1 MGKRNK
7 ERRAGK
13 KRAGRRGGA
22 DARGPRE
29 GSRQPSAGQRPF
41 AGERS
46 AGGQG
51 PSRGAPLNSAAVAE
65 VLREAAVPSAY
76 GHEAAASEY
85 AARLCGH
92 HGARAR
98 TVESAADLVLREVLA
113 AVFGR
118 GWLPVDVYQITRRS
132 LDGQSAELLV
142 DATAA
147 YVAGYAEVTVP
158 ERWAGQLAE
167 LGGQTWWDRERPHL
181 GQWAERAGL
190 DLATAVETVIT
201 VCAHL
206 MRLPELPM
214 IAPLPGTANQQKR
227 GTSRGMEDKT
237 LARIRG
243 LLAKAEATSYPEE
256 AEALSAKA
264 QELMSRHAFDR
275 ALVERPAEQQQ
286 QVSSVRIWLDAP
298 YIDAK
303 ASLVHAIAEANRS
316 RAVQYPSLGFA
327 ALVGNALDLDMVEL
341 LSTSLLLQ
349 ATRAMLAHG
358 KQTTA
363 RGTSRTRSFR
373 QSFLL
378 AYANRIGQ
386 RLNEAESTAEA
397 EVDRDRLLPVLA
409 ARSRAVEEEFD
420 RMFSDS
426 YTKSTRVSNAH
437 GWHAGHAAADRA
449 DLGIDR
455 ERLTG

>member
-1 MGKRNK
+1 
-7 ERRAGK
+7 
-13 KRAGRRGGA
+13 
-22 DARGPRE
+22 
-29 GSRQPSAGQRPF
+29 
-41 AGERS
+41 
-46 AGGQG
+46 
-51 PSRGAPLNSAAVAE
+51 V
-65 VLREAAVPSAY
+65 EA
-76 GHEAAASEY
+76 
-85 AARLCGH
+85 
-92 HGARAR
+92 
-98 TVESAADLVLREVLA
+98 AADLVLRETLA
-113 AVFGR
+113 SVFER
-118 GWLPVDVYQITRRS
+118 GWLPVDVSQITRRN
-132 LDGQSAELLV
+132 LDAQSADLAV

-147 YVAGYAEVTVP
+147 YVAGYAEATVP
-158 ERWAGQLAE
+158 GRWADQLAE
-167 LGGQTWWDRERPHL
+167 LDAQPWWDRDRPHL
-181 GQWAERAGL
+181 GQWAERASL
-190 DLATAVETVIT
+190 ELTTAVATVIT
-201 VCAHL
+201 LCAHL
-206 MRLPELPM
+206 MCLPELPL
-214 IAPLPGTANQQKR
+214 IATLPGAAHQQAR
-227 GTSRGMEDKT
+227 GAGRGMDEKS

-243 LLAKAEATSYPEE
+243 LLAKAEATTYPEE

-275 ALVERPAEQQQ
+275 AVVEQPAEQEQ

-316 RAVQYPSLGFA
+316 RAVQYPSLGFV

-409 ARSRAVEEEFD
+409 ARSRAVEDEFD
-420 RMFSDS
+420 RMFRDT

-437 GWHAGHAAADRA
+437 GWRAGHAAADHA
-449 DLGIDR
+449 DLGLDR